1 MVESVPEF
9 QMTCVSRDGGERGLT
24 MEVGVA
30 WAWHERGEKGQED
43 YVGNS
48 GGVQPEGGGEAGCEE

>member
-30 WAWHERGEKGQED
+30 WA
-43 YVGNS
+43 
-48 GGVQPEGGGEAGCEE
+48 